1 MHILRSNRIVKEYD
15 MDKMIKYANMQ
26 EVKSVDSDNRV
37 IEFIASKE
45 IPDYDND
52 VVKLDGM
59 DITKIKKNKSFLW
72 SHKQTE
78 RPIGKILK
86 VWRDGN
92 TLKGKA
98 QLTSE
103 EEYDFGYSIYKLI
116 KGGYINNISIS
127 FLPDYKSI
135 EYKENKKTGE
145 RTQII
150 NKSTLLECSAVNIG
164 CNTGTSIQVKSFKEG
179 INKAWDD
186 DIIDGKELSQ
196 LDEAI
201 DSLEK
206 EVEEVVTEEMDYE
219 AEIKLLKDEMEKLK
233 DKSYMYGLFD
243 KYKKEIDEK
252 EDALD
257 EVYDEIMYEKVAED
271 EYYQKLIEELKL

>member
-1 MHILRSNRIVKEYD
+1 

-26 EVKSVDSDNRV
+26 EVKSVDKEERI

-52 VVKLDGM
+52 IVKLDGM
-59 DITKIKKNKSFLW
+59 NITRIKKNQSFLW
-72 SHKQTE
+72 SHKQTD
-78 RPIGKILK
+78 RPIGKVLK

-103 EEYDFGYSIYKLI
+103 DEYDFGYSIYKLI

-127 FLPDYKSI
+127 FMPDYKSI

-164 CNTGTSIQVKSFKEG
+164 CNPGTSIQVKSFKDG

-206 EVEEVVTEEMDYE
+206 DVEEVVIEEMDYE
-219 AEIKLLKDEMEKLK
+219 AEIKALKAEMGKLK
-233 DKSYMYGLFD
+233 DGSYLYSIFD
-243 KYKKEIDEK
+243 KQVEEDNSIDKLYNDIVKEKNEHYQEMIDE
-252 EDALD
+252 
-257 EVYDEIMYEKVAED
+257 
-271 EYYQKLIEELKL
+271 LKDIK

>member
-26 EVKSVDSDNRV
+26 QVKSVDSDNRI
-37 IEFIASKE
+37 IEFVASKE

-72 SHKQTE
+72 SHQQSE

-98 QLTSE
+98 QMTSE

-150 NKSTLLECSAVNIG
+150 TKSTLLECSAVNIG
-164 CNTGTSIQVKSFKEG
+164 CNTGTSIQVKSFKDG
-179 INKAWDD
+179 IDKAWNEDV
-186 DIIDGKELSQ
+186 IDGKELSQ
-196 LDEAI
+196 LEEAI
-201 DSLEK
+201 EGLEK
-206 EVEEVVTEEMDYE
+206 NTDEVVTKEMDYE
-219 AEIKLLKDEMEKLK
+219 AEIKMLKEEMKELK
-233 DKSYMYGLFD
+233 SGSYIYSLFD
-243 KYKKEIDEK
+243 KEEDNSLDKLYDDIVKEKNEHYQEMIDE
-252 EDALD
+252 
-257 EVYDEIMYEKVAED
+257 
-271 EYYQKLIEELKL
+271 LKDIK

>member
-1 MHILRSNRIVKEYD
+1 
-15 MDKMIKYANMQ
+15 MIKYANMQ
-26 EVKSVDSDNRV
+26 EVKSIDEDKRI

-52 VVKLDGM
+52 IIKLDGM
-59 DITKIKKNKSFLW
+59 DITKIKKNRSFLW

-103 EEYDFGYSIYKLI
+103 DEYDFGYSIYKLI

-127 FLPDYKSI
+127 LIPDYKSI

-150 NKSTLLECSAVNIG
+150 NRSTLLECSAVNIG
-164 CNTGTSIQVKSFKEG
+164 CNTGTSIQVKNFKDS
-179 INKAWDD
+179 INKAWDE
-186 DIIDGKELSQ
+186 DILNGKELHQ
-196 LDEAI
+196 LEEAI
-201 DSLEK
+201 EK
-206 EVEEVVTEEMDYE
+206 EIEDVETYTEEMDYQKQIDTLK
-219 AEIKLLKDEMEKLK
+219 AE
-233 DKSYMYGLFD
+233 
-243 KYKKEIDEK
+243 
-252 EDALD
+252 
-257 EVYDEIMYEKVAED
+257 
-271 EYYQKLIEELKL
+271 IEELKKKGNYIYSMFDEFGEGSELDKVYDTIMEEKSVKNEDHEIMIQEAIDALKE